1 MSVFT
6 FRTVMVRGARLRG
19 AGAGRLVSAA
29 FAVPAGAAAVASF
42 LEELQ
47 ATKKSN
53 SADRPFILIFMLQ
66 MYETGHDNSSLK

>member
-1 MSVFT
+1 
-6 FRTVMVRGARLRG
+6 
-19 AGAGRLVSAA
+19 VSAA
-29 FAVPAGAAAVASF
+29 LAVPAGAAAVASF

-66 MYETGHDNSSLK
+66 MYETEHDNSSLK